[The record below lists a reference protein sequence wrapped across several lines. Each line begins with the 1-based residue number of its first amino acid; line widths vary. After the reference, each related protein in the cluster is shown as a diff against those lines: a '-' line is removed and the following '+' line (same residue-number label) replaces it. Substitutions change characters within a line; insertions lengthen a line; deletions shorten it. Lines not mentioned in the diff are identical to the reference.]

1 MSAQLSL
8 DELDLLPTGIVAAL
22 ASTGYYF
29 EATANGTEWSNAP
42 AIVSSVTSEL
52 FEGAAVEV
60 TGWES
65 LPATVQVRVVGID
78 SAAVS
83 LGAAQLVTVCRR
95 EAMKALT
102 YIPDDGAA
110 PATVFDVL
118 AVTWDAPLD
127 DIDEK
132 RNLPRRTYT
141 MTLHCKPFPRSADLV
156 SSPAVEIPAVTPTF
170 TLIDD
175 GSSATNWSTTSKVV
189 AREGLVT
196 NPGVSGFLGT
206 SGWVK
211 GSNCASMNAS
221 GGYLQGLQKVSGTYV
236 YVDAPRA
243 RVVPGVAYRIYAR
256 MLDTADTTGLR
267 LIYRWFRSSGSQI
280 GSDVT
285 TQFSISSGPDVIQ
298 TLSLVATAPANAY
311 SLGAFLGATSSGG
324 DIVYARVDMIH
335 IERNDTWTGTPFD
348 GSTPDAATYP
358 EYAWSGSA
366 RLSTSL
372 AYAQASV
379 SASSGYVRLAA
390 ARQRAVG
397 LTRTASF
404 SMGSAPFLAVTG
416 QFGSYA
422 GREGIP
428 SLSVNGG
435 AEATANQVV
444 DTGTDTVAFFV
455 VDQTAV
461 TSLKISIPTDTTNGT
476 NNLNIN
482 KIETATSMSVTTST
496 GRAGDFLV
504 PTHGTMPAEAA
515 IEVENTTDLGRMV
528 LIHTRPAA
536 LGFAPA
542 LRARRIAGPAV
553 TAAASN
559 ISGFSEALAT
569 TQGSAVTWEM
579 LAAELPAASYVLAA
593 RLAATGLTAGSGYV
607 LNWRAYMVLDGS
619 TETSVYTGSRTIK
632 AATTTWGSGTGERIT
647 EVALLSLPTMN
658 VLTSG
663 DASAKVRVQLWV
675 TGGGT
680 WNLDESW
687 LFDADKGDLSVI
699 EAVSPL
705 HRLKL
710 LPASA
715 DQPVQSYLAEYEPT
729 AGNITTRD
737 IAGDVIGWSQH
748 RVDPRD
754 GDLAIYIA
762 TLTTTPA
769 LSALVKYHPR
779 WDVYAAPIQT
789 EEASA

>member
-1 MSAQLSL
+1 MSAQLTL
-8 DELDLLPTGIVAAL
+8 DELDLLPVDPRSAIGRD
-22 ASTGYYF
+22 GYYF
-29 EATANGTEWSNAP
+29 ETGSDDTNWSNAE
-42 AIVSSVTSEL
+42 AVIASVTSEM
-52 FEGAAVEV
+52 FEGASIEV
-60 TGWES
+60 VGWES
-65 LPATVQVRVVGID
+65 VTVTVKVRVIGVD
-78 SAAVS
+78 SAAVAT
-83 LGAAQLVTVCRR
+83 GAVELIKVCRR
-95 EAMKALT
+95 EAMKALVYT
-102 YIPDDGAA
+102 PPDGTS
-110 PATVFDVL
+110 PPTVFDVL
-118 AVTWDAPLD
+118 AVTWRHEFD
-127 DIDEK
+127 DMDED
-132 RNLPRRTYT
+132 RNQPRRTYT
-141 MTLHCKPFPRSADLV
+141 LSLHCKPFPRSSDAV

-211 GSNCASMNAS
+211 GSNCASMNVS
-221 GGYLQGLQKVSGTYV
+221 GGYLQGLQKVSGTYA
-236 YVDAPRA
+236 YVNAPRA
-243 RVVPGVAYRIYAR
+243 RVTPGVAYRIYGR
-256 MLDTADTTGLR
+256 MLDTSNTTGLR
-267 LIYRWFRSSGSQI
+267 LVYRWYRSSGSQI

-285 TQFSISSGPDVIQ
+285 TQFSISSGADVIQ
-298 TLSLVATAPANAY
+298 TLSLVGTAPANAY
-311 SLGAFLGATSSGG
+311 ELGVFLGATSSGG

-335 IERNDTWTGTPFD
+335 IERNDTWTGAPFD
-348 GSTPDAATYP
+348 GSTPDGATYP

-428 SLSVNGG
+428 SLSVNG
-435 AEATANQVV
+435 AEASPANQVV

-482 KIETATSMSVTTST
+482 KIETATSMSVTTTT

-504 PTHGTMPAEAA
+504 PTYGTMPAEAA
-515 IEVENTTDLGRMV
+515 IEVGNATDLGRMV

-542 LRARRIAGPAV
+542 LRARRISGPTV
-553 TAAASN
+553 TTASAN

-579 LAAELPAASYVLAA
+579 LAADLPAASYLLAA
-593 RLAATGLTAGSGYV
+593 RLSATGLTVGNGYV
-607 LNWRAYMVLDGS
+607 LNWRAYMVLDGA
-619 TETSVYTGSRTIK
+619 TETSIYTGSRTIK
-632 AATTTWGSGTGERIT
+632 AAATTWGSGTGERIT
-647 EVALLSLPTMN
+647 EVALLTLPTMN

-663 DASAKVRVQLWV
+663 DASAKVRVQLWA

-687 LFDADKGDLSVI
+687 LFDSDKGDLSVI
-699 EAVSPL
+699 EPVSAL
-705 HRLKL
+705 HRLEL

-715 DQPVQSYLAEYEPT
+715 DRPVQSYLAEYEPT

-754 GDLAIYIA
+754 GELAIYVA
-762 TLTTTPA
+762 TLTTTPT
-769 LSALVKYHPR
+769 LSALVEYHPR
-779 WDVYAAPIQT
+779 WDVYAAPIQI